1 MVPLIAAGCGFAL
14 LLIADI
20 RATADGAASGNA
32 LRTAGY
38 LACAS
43 VVAFIALA
51 PAPWWPAG
59 SPGILPEGRIF
70 AGRPSFVALLCI
82 AAALASAA
90 LLFWSVF
97 AEIPLARK
105 ARNLGPRTAVRTGS
119 YGLCR
124 HPGFWWL
131 SFLLVSLGFLRDDI
145 GYVPVILEMILL
157 DLLLVILQ
165 DRVFFMKMFDDYGDY
180 AKNVPFLIP
189 SPRLRKR

>member
-1 MVPLIAAGCGFAL
+1 MVSMIAAGCGFAL
-14 LLIADI
+14 LVLADI
-20 RATADGAASGNA
+20 RSTAENSAGGNA
-32 LRTAGY
+32 VRTAGY

-43 VVAFIALA
+43 AVAFLALA
-51 PAPWWPAG
+51 PVPWWPAG
-59 SPGILPEGRIF
+59 SPGILPHGRIF
-70 AGRPSFVALLCI
+70 SDRPDFVAPLCV
-82 AAALASAA
+82 ASALASAV
-90 LLFWSVF
+90 LLVWSVF
-97 AEIPLARK
+97 GEIPSARK
-105 ARNLGPRTAVRTGS
+105 ARDLGPRKTVRTGS

-180 AKNVPFLIP
+180 TKRVPFLFP
-189 SPRLRKR
+189 SLRPKRR